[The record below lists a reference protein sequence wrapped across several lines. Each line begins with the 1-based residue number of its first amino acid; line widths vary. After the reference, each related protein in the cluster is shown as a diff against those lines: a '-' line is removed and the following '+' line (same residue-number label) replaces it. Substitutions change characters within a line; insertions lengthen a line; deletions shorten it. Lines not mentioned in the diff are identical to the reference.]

1 MLAFVSAS
9 AAASVARPLHPTYR
23 AHQRASRPARKGFP
37 WPWRR
42 RAKTENDR

>member
-23 AHQRASRPARKGFP
+23 AHQQAQRPVKKGFP

-42 RAKTENDR
+42 RITTRSDS